1 MTLSIGNV
9 TFDCENPE
17 QLAAFWSEALGHPV
31 DDVNEEAKP
40 FFASIGGTDPGF
52 SPTWLF
58 LKVPEGK
65 TTKNRMHLDL
75 VAEDPP
81 AEIERLVAAG
91 GTHVADKD
99 EWGIQWSVMLDVEG
113 NEFCIAT
120 ANQH

>member
-9 TFDCENPE
+9 TFDCENPA

-31 DDVNEEAKP
+31 DDVNEEAKE

-65 TTKNRMHLDL
+65 TAKNRMHLDL

-81 AEIERLVAAG
+81 AEIERLVAIGA
-91 GTHVADKD
+91 THVSDKD

-113 NEFCIAT
+113 NEFCIAK
-120 ANQH
+120 ASQH

>member
-9 TFDCENPE
+9 TFDCENPA

-31 DDVNEEAKP
+31 DDVNDEAKE

-65 TTKNRMHLDL
+65 TAKNRMHLDL

-81 AEIERLVAAG
+81 AEIERLVAIGA
-91 GTHVADKD
+91 THVSDKD

-113 NEFCIAT
+113 NEFCIAK
-120 ANQH
+120 AGQH